1 MKSELATF
9 FEVFPNATVW
19 SNYVPNEGGYDL
31 VLIGQAEPS
40 PISLDAVQARLDR
53 PDYSRVLASIG
64 EVGFHSAVELLA
76 TYEGRASDLQSYV
89 AGADINDDM
98 NLRLQYLAGLG
109 LNSMAFEKI
118 YVDLSAYR
126 TFPEG
131 LFTGSEGRMNV
142 LRSRFRP
149 VVRR

>member
-1 MKSELATF
+1 
-9 FEVFPNATVW
+9 
-19 SNYVPNEGGYDL
+19 
-31 VLIGQAEPS
+31 VLIGQATPS
-40 PISLDAVQARLDR
+40 PISLDSVQTRLDR
-53 PDYSRVLASIG
+53 PDYARVLASIG
-64 EVGFHSAVELLA
+64 DVGFHSAVELLA
-76 TYEGRASDLQSYV
+76 TYEGRASDLQPYV

-118 YVDLSAYR
+118 YLELTAYR

-131 LFTGSEGRMNV
+131 LFTGSEARMNV

-149 VVRR
+149 VVHR